1 MAVRSIWPFLVI
13 TLTLDKAA
21 CAKFEFCGKKPGVVT
36 ASRGAA
42 LATKY
47 IQKCGKDIIL
57 GYPWTTSNMIKIA
70 GKCCLAV
77 QICYEYHKEKKQQDV
92 QVFRTAI
99 RQCLVEGS
107 LALYA
112 IKPEAF
118 AFNKEEFSSMMQ
130 HFNMCLRGD
139 MLPTDASV
147 FQASLRYL
155 VNTFSLGHSIR

>member
-57 GYPWTTSNMIKIA
+57 GYPWTTSNMIK
-70 GKCCLAV
+70 
-77 QICYEYHKEKKQQDV
+77 DV